1 MRTLLVL
8 LLLAFAASA
17 SAQDDRFRLQ
27 IGFEVAAAKPAPVDV
42 RAELGKRFEAAVPA
56 SADAPQMRLE
66 GEILRSMR
74 GARGRE
80 QLDIAVSVLQQSD
93 ASWTRVADTTL
104 KVFVGKRGE
113 LTIEDAEGNR
123 QVSISALATRL

>member
-1 MRTLLVL
+1 MRTVLVL
-8 LLLAFAASA
+8 LLCVFAASA

-27 IGFEVAAAKPAPVDV
+27 IGFEVPAAKPAPFDV

-56 SADAPQMRLE
+56 TADAPQMRLE
-66 GEILRSMR
+66 GEIVRSMR

-93 ASWTRVADTTL
+93 AAWTRVADTTL

>member
-1 MRTLLVL
+1 MRHWLFMTI
-8 LLLAFAASA
+8 LAFALPA

-27 IGFEVAAAKPAPVDV
+27 IGFEVATAKPAPIDV

-66 GEILRSMR
+66 GEIVRSMR
-74 GARGRE
+74 AARGRE
-80 QLDIAVSVLQQSD
+80 QLDIAVSVLQQSET
-93 ASWTRVADTTL
+93 SWTRVADTTL
-104 KVFVGKRGE
+104 KVLVGKRGE
-113 LTIEDAEGNR
+113 LTIEDADGNR